1 MDYGLI
7 RHGPWTIDHM
17 DRRQFIKSSS
27 RAALGCI
34 FAGSAGWLRGEA
46 PSAPS
51 SAIPGKPLDF
61 AVPPSPTLPQMVIAR
76 GDSPREMVRRAIE
89 ALGGMGRFIAKG
101 DRVVLKPNASWDRG
115 PEQAADTNPE
125 IVAALTELALK
136 AGARQVIAID
146 HTIGE
151 PDRCFARSGIGP
163 AVVKAGG
170 SIRRQD
176 ARAFR
181 DVDIGGAVGK
191 WPVLAPL
198 LEADKFINVP
208 VVKQHRLSAITAG
221 MKNLYG
227 IIGGKRS
234 ALHPKIDESI
244 LALASFAKPTLV
256 VIDAFSVMVKNGPSG
271 GSPSDLIH
279 PHVVAAGVD
288 QVALDA
294 FAATLLGVRPENVG
308 HIRLAHK
315 TGLGEM
321 DYKKLRVKEV

>member
-1 MDYGLI
+1 
-7 RHGPWTIDHM
+7 M
-17 DRRQFIKSSS
+17 DRRQFIKRSSQ
-27 RAALGCI
+27 AALGCI
-34 FAGSAGWLRGEA
+34 FASSAKWLHGEA
-46 PSAPS
+46 PSVPS
-51 SAIPGKPLDF
+51 SPSIGKPLDF
-61 AVPPSPTLPQMVIAR
+61 SIPPSSTLPQMAITK

-89 ALGGMGRFIAKG
+89 AIGGMGRFISKG
-101 DRVVLKPNASWDRG
+101 DRVVLKPNASWDRS

-125 IVAALTELALK
+125 IVAALTELSLK

-170 SIRRQD
+170 SIQHQD

-181 DVDIGGAVGK
+181 DVEIGGAVGK
-191 WPVLAPL
+191 WPVLAAL
-198 LEADKFINVP
+198 LEADKLINIP
-208 VVKQHRLSAITAG
+208 VVKQHSLSTLTAG

-234 ALHPKIDESI
+234 TLHPKIDESI
-244 LALASFAKPTLV
+244 VALASFARPTLV

-271 GSPSDLIH
+271 GSRSDLIH
-279 PHVVAAGVD
+279 PHVVAAGTD

-294 FAATLLGVRPENVG
+294 FAATLLGVRPESVG
-308 HIRLAHK
+308 HISLAHK
-315 TGLGEM
+315 SGLGEM